1 MEITTL
7 VVLGALVAGSTA
19 LGLVYRALNGRI
31 RRASGRDVVR
41 AKEIGV
47 TALGSQATLLQF
59 STEVCAPCRTT
70 NRVLTVLA
78 SEHSESS
85 IEGAVKHVDL
95 DLTKRPDL
103 ASRFGVM
110 QTPTTLILDG
120 KGAVRARIGG
130 APKPEAVRLEL
141 KRILEAAA

>member
-1 MEITTL
+1 VELTALIVLGSL
-7 VVLGALVAGSTA
+7 VVGSTA
-19 LGLVYRALNGRI
+19 LGLVYRHFNGRV
-31 RRASGRDVVR
+31 RKVSGRDVVR

-47 TALGSQATLLQF
+47 TALGSRATLLQF

-78 SEHSESS
+78 SEHTGRLQ
-85 IEGAVKHVDL
+85 GAVKHVDL

-103 ASRFGVM
+103 ATRFGVM

-120 KGAVRARIGG
+120 KGTVRVRIGG
-130 APKPEAVRLEL
+130 APKPETVRLEL
-141 KRILEAAA
+141 NRILEAAA